1 MAVLTPESLGEVT
14 RPTAPT
20 RRRALTPGS
29 VAAQVFM
36 IAAVILW
43 ITPIVFALYV
53 ALRPIKETDR
63 LGYVSLPHSLT
74 FKNFTNAW
82 TQSDM
87 GRFFLNSVWITV
99 PAVIIT
105 LLILFTAGNL
115 LPQQVIITPLYRL
128 YLHIHLPHFISGS
141 SGLLYDSYAGLIVI
155 NVSFQLGF
163 CVFVLSN
170 YMKTIPVDIDE
181 AAVVDGAT
189 LWMRYWRITLPMCR
203 PAMAALATLL
213 TTWIYNDFFWA
224 ITLISTGNKL
234 PITSALANLQG
245 QFVSNQNMIAAA
257 ALMAAIPTLVVYVLL
272 QKQFIAGLAL
282 GSSKG

>member
-99 PAVIIT
+99 PAFFFSSRRRHT
-105 LLILFTAGNL
+105 
-115 LPQQVIITPLYRL
+115 RL
-128 YLHIHLPHFISGS
+128 TCDWS
-141 SGLLYDSYAGLIVI
+141 SDV
-155 NVSFQLGF
+155 
-163 CVFVLSN
+163 C
-170 YMKTIPVDIDE
+170 
-181 AAVVDGAT
+181 
-189 LWMRYWRITLPMCR
+189 
-203 PAMAALATLL
+203 
-213 TTWIYNDFFWA
+213 
-224 ITLISTGNKL
+224 
-234 PITSALANLQG
+234 
-245 QFVSNQNMIAAA
+245 
-257 ALMAAIPTLVVYVLL
+257 
-272 QKQFIAGLAL
+272 
-282 GSSKG
+282 SSD